1 MDRMF
6 ELIGHYGYAGVFFAL
21 VLGIVGLPV
30 PDETI
35 LVGVAG
41 LMAAGTLTHLHLPGV
56 FIAALLGSWC
66 GITVSYWIGRTLG
79 VGVIH
84 RFGKYL
90 HLNDERLEKMNAWF
104 AKTGHWA
111 LFIGYYVAGVRHFT
125 AIVAGISKVPF
136 PTFMLYAWS
145 GGLVWVSVFLTL
157 GHFLGKNWEGIFE
170 VIHRYVLVVSIVL
183 ILGLVLYFV
192 LKRRRTRTETESGHY

>member
-1 MDRMF
+1 MDRIF
-6 ELIGHYGYAGVFFAL
+6 ELVGQYGYAWIFFAL

-41 LMAAGTLTHLHLPGV
+41 LIAAGTLDLHLPGV
-56 FIAALLGSWC
+56 FVAALLGSWS
-66 GITVSYWIGRTLG
+66 GITLSYWIGRTLG

-90 HLNDERLEKMNAWF
+90 HLNEQRLEKMNAWF

-111 LFIGYYVAGVRHFT
+111 LFVGYYIAGVRHFT
-125 AIVAGISKVPF
+125 AIVAGISRVPF

-145 GGLVWVSVFLTL
+145 GGLVWVTVFLTL
-157 GHFLGKNWEGIFE
+157 GHFLGKNWQGIFE
-170 VIHRYVLVVSIVL
+170 VIHRYVLWVSILL
-183 ILGLVLYFV
+183 IAGVALYFV
-192 LKRRRTRTETESGHY
+192 LKRRKSRHA